1 MTQGPKDDKG
11 GQVQEKMTT
20 CPLGTC
26 VGRHALRRNA
36 GRMTR
41 EDRFRRTCQL
51 VLLAPVLEDMRYDT
65 RLGG

>member
-1 MTQGPKDDKG
+1 MTRGWEDDKG
-11 GQVQEKMTT
+11 GQVQEKMTI

-26 VGRHALRRNA
+26 VGRHALCYKA

-41 EDRFRRTCQL
+41 EDGFRRKWQL
-51 VLLAPVLEDMRYDT
+51 VLLAPALEDMCYDT

>member
-1 MTQGPKDDKG
+1 MTQGWKDDKG

-26 VGRHALRRNA
+26 VGRRALWHKA

-41 EDRFRRTCQL
+41 EDRFRRKWQL